1 MAKEIKKQAEEATKV
16 IDMQAKKEVL
26 PLGKIN
32 FIMIAVCVLLIMLGF
47 FLMTGSA
54 NTGTTWNED
63 VFNTTRTVV
72 GPMVALAG
80 FTLENRLEQEMIYYL
95 EKLDITEEK
104 IRLRQHL
111 DYFLQC
117 LAQGECQWR
126 RNELA
131 SLPFFCLH

>member
-1 MAKEIKKQAEEATKV
+1 MADNEKNKLSEGAPS
-16 IDMQAKKEVL
+16 KEVM

-32 FIMIAVCVLLIMLGF
+32 FIMIAVCVVLIALGF

-80 FTLENRLEQEMIYYL
+80 FVLLIFAIIY
-95 EKLDITEEK
+95 KK
-104 IRLRQHL
+104 K
-111 DYFLQC
+111 
-117 LAQGECQWR
+117 A
-126 RNELA
+126 
-131 SLPFFCLH
+131 

>member
-16 IDMQAKKEVL
+16 IDMQAKKGVL

-54 NTGTTWNED
+54 NTGATWNED

-80 FTLENRLEQEMIYYL
+80 FTLLIFAIIF
-95 EKLDITEEK
+95 KKKD
-104 IRLRQHL
+104 
-111 DYFLQC
+111 
-117 LAQGECQWR
+117 
-126 RNELA
+126 
-131 SLPFFCLH
+131 

>member
-54 NTGTTWNED
+54 NTGATWNEN
-63 VFNTTRTVV
+63 VFKNNSKVV
-72 GPMVALAG
+72 GPMEDLGGFALMI
-80 FTLENRLEQEMIYYL
+80 LEIIFKKKN
-95 EKLDITEEK
+95 
-104 IRLRQHL
+104 
-111 DYFLQC
+111 
-117 LAQGECQWR
+117 
-126 RNELA
+126 
-131 SLPFFCLH
+131 

>member
-16 IDMQAKKEVL
+16 IDMQAKKKVL

-32 FIMIAVCVLLIMLGF
+32 FIMIAVCVLIIMLGF

-54 NTGTTWNED
+54 NTGATWNED

-80 FTLENRLEQEMIYYL
+80 FTLLIFAIIF
-95 EKLDITEEK
+95 KKKD
-104 IRLRQHL
+104 
-111 DYFLQC
+111 
-117 LAQGECQWR
+117 
-126 RNELA
+126 
-131 SLPFFCLH
+131 

>member
-32 FIMIAVCVLLIMLGF
+32 FILIAVCVLLIMLGF

-54 NTGTTWNED
+54 NTGATWNED

-80 FTLENRLEQEMIYYL
+80 FTLLIFAIIF
-95 EKLDITEEK
+95 KKKD
-104 IRLRQHL
+104 
-111 DYFLQC
+111 
-117 LAQGECQWR
+117 
-126 RNELA
+126 
-131 SLPFFCLH
+131 